1 LALEFRNVPF
11 ALPKRRPVPAAIA
24 VPRETQATPPPR
36 TSTSARTN
44 LALGQVLVERDLITP
59 EQLDAAIAHQRTSG
73 RRLGQ
78 VLIDLG
84 FTTPDAV
91 LGALTVQLGV
101 VATRL
106 NGYPVSP
113 AAVAALPEKIARKHL
128 AVPLQKI
135 GTTLQVAI
143 ASPNDLVALD
153 DLRFA
158 SGCQIQTL
166 VALEDEIPA
175 ALDRFYSLESAAEP
189 DGDAVLIEPIRQN
202 RGDPSQLDRRAG
214 RGRRKTD
221 YDAEGEIDEA
231 TEQTAVRAV
240 DRILARAATAGASDI
255 HLERTPDALRV
266 RFRVDGT
273 FQDIGYISTTVAPAI
288 CARLKV
294 LAGMDIAEH
303 RIPQDG
309 RLSVTLGTRRLDFRA
324 STYPTI
330 HGEKLVLRMLDQQS
344 LKLELAAL
352 GMRAPT
358 LDHYRETIRRPE
370 GLILITGPTGSG
382 KTSTLYASLAE
393 LVDTGKNITT
403 IENPVEYELP
413 GINQGQINEKA
424 GFTFAK
430 GLRAV
435 LRQDPDVI
443 MVGEVRDGETLTTAI
458 EASLTGHLVLST
470 LHTNSAVGT
479 ITRLLDMGIEPYFLA
494 SGVLAI
500 VAQRLVR
507 RVCGSCSQPLA
518 VPAGV
523 RHLFGDHVPDTLR
536 RGAGCPECRGTGFAG
551 RVGIFEM
558 LRMTAR
564 LRELI
569 LARASEAQILSLG
582 REEGLT
588 TLREQCLARVREG
601 ETTLE
606 EVVRVTQ

>member
-1 LALEFRNVPF
+1 TIALE
-11 ALPKRRPVPAAIA
+11 
-24 VPRETQATPPPR
+24 Q
-36 TSTSARTN
+36 
-44 LALGQVLVERDLITP
+44 
-59 EQLDAAIAHQRTSG
+59 QRSSG

-91 LGALTVQLGV
+91 LGALSVQLGV
-101 VATRL
+101 AATRL
-106 NGYPVSP
+106 NGFTISR
-113 AAVAALPEKIARKHL
+113 AAVQALPEKVARKHM
-128 AVPLQKI
+128 AVPLQKV
-135 GTTLQVAI
+135 GTMLQVAI
-143 ASPNDLVALD
+143 ASPTDLTALD

-166 VALEDEIPA
+166 VALEDEIMP
-175 ALDRFYSLESAAEP
+175 ALDRFYAQGMFETAVDRSLEPVSIE
-189 DGDAVLIEPIRQN
+189 AVET
-202 RGDPSQLDRRAG
+202 DRRDPG
-214 RGRRKTD
+214 RIDRRQGGRRKTD
-221 YDAEGEIDEA
+221 QDEEHYDEA
-231 TEQTAVRAV
+231 TEESAMRTV
-240 DRILARAATAGASDI
+240 DRILARAASAGASDI
-255 HLERTPDALRV
+255 HLERMPDNMRV

-273 FQDIGYISTTVAPAI
+273 FHDIGYISTIVAPAI

-303 RIPQDG
+303 RLPQDG
-309 RLSVTLGTRRLDFRA
+309 RMTAMIGTRRLDFRA
-324 STYPTI
+324 STFPTI
-330 HGEKLVLRMLDQQS
+330 HGEKLVLRMLDQAS
-344 LKLELAAL
+344 LKLELPVL
-352 GMRAPT
+352 GMRSPV
-358 LDHYRETIRRPE
+358 LEDFRDIIRRPE

-382 KTSTLYASLAE
+382 KTSTLYAALTE
-393 LVDTGKNITT
+393 LVESGKNITT

-443 MVGEVRDGETLTTAI
+443 MVGEIRDTETLATAI
-458 EASLTGHLVLST
+458 EASLTGHLVFAT
-470 LHTNSAVGT
+470 LHTNSAIST

-507 RVCGSCSQPLA
+507 RICVHCPTELP

-523 RHLFGDHVPDTLR
+523 RHLFGDEVPALLA
-536 RGAGCPECRGTGFAG
+536 RGAGCEHCRGTGFTG
-551 RVGIFEM
+551 RIGIYEM
-558 LRMTAR
+558 LRMTDAI
-564 LRELI
+564 RELV
-569 LARASEAQILSLG
+569 LARASEPTLLKAAREHTLS
-582 REEGLT
+582 

-601 ETTLE
+601 TTTLE